1 MKNFSTISLLLI
13 AVFFAIK
20 SLDAQNIR
28 FDHFDT
34 RKGLSQNNIY
44 SLVVDSTGYIW
55 IGTLEGITRFN
66 GTNFKVFRSLPGTK
80 NSLKGNEIDVL
91 SACPNG
97 NLWVHTLSGGMNLY
111 EAASE
116 LFLLFPD
123 SCFSPANIDNI
134 TSMVSNSDTCLW
146 FTNRNNLYKFS
157 LPNRHTTRLNT
168 PFEGGYIIH
177 GLNRK
182 LLYCGTGGVYEFDQN
197 VNAESSMK
205 RFVDKPVKAISR
217 TFNDSLVVV
226 CTDSLMILNL
236 KSGKT
241 KFLGTNKTLKGILK
255 TAAIYSAAGY
265 NNEIWLGLNDGLV
278 LIQYRDSIQDV
289 LKFSYD
295 PYNNYSF
302 HGKDA
307 SSLTFDRAG
316 NLWIGTSKYGINLYC
331 RRKNLF
337 EHHQISML
345 SKADQE
351 IDPVRS
357 ICKTSDG
364 SVWVGFD
371 RLGLARTYPDKRQVV
386 YETIHFPGNQ
396 TKPIEHIRSLY
407 EDSRGNFWIGT
418 NQGLCYYDAKQD
430 RVESVS
436 LAFGWEWP
444 ATCYFMKEFDPGKLT
459 ITNYQGIGIV
469 DLDKKTLKKLPMKGS
484 ISYAI
489 RSIVRDKRQ
498 NYWLAVDN
506 TGLFKLSP
514 DMKLKQFTQDKD
526 GLTDNKLYTLKIVND
541 TLWMA
546 SSNGIM
552 AFDLKKEKVV
562 ASYFEHDGLSNNL
575 TYSIISEPG
584 YLWISTNRGISRMRL
599 TDKYFENYLPDDLFM
614 DDAFYKDHNGII
626 YFGGYDGY
634 ISFNPKT
641 FQYASVIPKPTITQ
655 LTVNNQQVA
664 VGEKVGKRTI
674 LPVSLQ
680 NIHQLK
686 MNYGST
692 SFSLAFDAFPFNYPD
707 RAFFRYRLNGL
718 SDKWMNAAKNEN
730 RSVFAN
736 LPPGDYLFEVEASL
750 NGRNWSAPATLPIQ
764 IIPPFW
770 RQLWFQVAFATLIL
784 ILGIVFFQMRIYAV
798 KKWNLQLETK
808 VAKQT
813 KSIEDQKNKIIAQ
826 KEAMVDLSNRLHE
839 ADQAKLK
846 FYTNVSHEFR
856 TPLTIIMG
864 NLETLKEQ
872 GVNQYILTNVKRSTE
887 RLFRLVN
894 QFIDLRKYDQGELKL
909 AVSQIDILQFTEE
922 ILGHFKD
929 LATRKNINL
938 RFEKPNGKI
947 LLWLDRDKT
956 DKILYNL
963 LSNAIKFTGNGGTVM
978 VGFNSR
984 EEGLELSITDTGYG
998 ISEDELQT
1006 IFDSFYRGKKTSLA
1020 TDGHGIGLALVK
1032 ALVDAQK
1039 ATIKCKSEE
1048 GVGATFSVLFKWDKT
1063 HFADTDFVTDEMIPI
1078 KHEPETLPLPALNPA
1093 RPSGDEILLVED
1105 NPELLNYL
1113 STLLGKYYKIKT
1125 ATNGKNALK
1134 ELEQNLPELIIT
1146 DLMMPVMDGLEFSK
1160 AVRENPETRFI
1171 PIVILSAKTDVNA
1184 KIEGFQVHIDDYI
1197 EKPFHPNL
1205 LLARINNILNKRNEI
1220 RKNAE
1225 KLAINPKSKGTGDQN
1240 AKIFFEK
1247 ILLALDK
1254 NLSNSNYTA
1263 DDLSAELGMS
1273 RVTFYR
1279 KMKTIH
1285 GEAPGEFI
1293 RKYRLRRAAT
1303 LILENNKTIGE
1314 IGNEVGF
1321 QSLSHFRKSFKEE
1334 FGVVP
1339 SNYKNSL

>member
-1 MKNFSTISLLLI
+1 MKNVLTTSLLF
-13 AVFFAIK
+13 AVVLFSIK
-20 SLDAQNIR
+20 TLDAQNVR

-55 IGTLEGITRFN
+55 IGTLEGITRFD

-80 NSLKGNEIDVL
+80 NTLKGNYIDVL

-97 NLWVHTLSGGMNLY
+97 NLWAHSQNGGMNLY
-111 EAASE
+111 DAIEE
-116 LFLLFPD
+116 KFLLFPD
-123 SCFSPANIDNI
+123 SCFAPANIDNI

-146 FTNRNNLYKFS
+146 FTNRKNLYKFS
-157 LPNRHTTRLNT
+157 LANHRTTKLNT

-182 LLYCGTGGVYEFDQN
+182 LLYFGQGGVYEFN
-197 VNAESSMK
+197 ENGSGAPSMK
-205 RFVDKPVKAISR
+205 QFVDKPVRSVSR
-217 TFNDSLVVV
+217 TFNDSLIVIY
-226 CTDSLMILNL
+226 TDSLSILNL
-236 KSGKT
+236 NSGQLKS
-241 KFLGTNKTLKGILK
+241 LNTNQTLKRVLK
-255 TAAIYSAAGY
+255 NTTVYSAAGY

-278 LIQYRDSIQDV
+278 LIHYQDSIQNV
-289 LKFSYD
+289 VKFSYD

-307 SSLTFDRAG
+307 NSLTFDRAG
-316 NLWIGTSKYGINLYC
+316 NLWVGTSKYGINLYC

-337 EHHQISML
+337 EHHQVSML

-357 ICKTSDG
+357 ICKTSEG
-364 SVWVGFD
+364 SVWIGFD
-371 RLGLARTYPDKRQVV
+371 RLGLARTYPDKRQVI

-407 EDSRGNFWIGT
+407 EDSKGNFWIGT
-418 NQGLCYYDAKQD
+418 NQGLCYYNSQKDQ
-430 RVESVS
+430 VESVS

-444 ATCYFMKEFDPGKLT
+444 SVCYFMKEFDPGKLT
-459 ITNYQGIGIV
+459 ITNYQGIGVV
-469 DLDKKTLKKLPMKGS
+469 DIEKKSLKKLP
-484 ISYAI
+484 IEIPTNYAI
-489 RSIVRDKRQ
+489 RSIVRDKRK
-498 NYWLAVDN
+498 NYWIAVDN
-506 TGLFKLSP
+506 TGLFKLSA
-514 DMKLKQFTQDKD
+514 DMKITQFTQEKN

-541 TLWMA
+541 SLWIA

-552 AFDLKKEKVV
+552 AFDLIKEKVT
-562 ASYFEHDGLSNNL
+562 ATYFEHDGLSNNL
-575 TYSIISEPG
+575 TYSIIDEPG

-599 TDKYFENYLPDDLFM
+599 ADKYFENYLPDDLFM
-614 DDAFYKDHNGII
+614 DDAFYKDRDGII

-641 FQYASVIPKPTITQ
+641 IHYATVIPKPTVTE

-664 VGEKVGKRTI
+664 VGEKIGKRTI
-674 LPVSLQ
+674 LPVALQ
-680 NIHQLK
+680 NIPQLK
-686 MNYGST
+686 MNYGSN

-707 RAFFRYRLNGL
+707 RAYFRYRLTGL
-718 SDKWMNAAKNEN
+718 SDKWTNAVKNEN
-730 RSVFAN
+730 RALFTN
-736 LPPGDYLFEVEASL
+736 LPPGDYSFEVEASL
-750 NGRNWSAPATLPIQ
+750 NGRNWSTPATLPIQ
-764 IIPPFW
+764 IIPPFY
-770 RQLWFQVAFATLIL
+770 RQLWFQIISAAVLIV
-784 ILGIVFFQMRIYAV
+784 LGVIFFLMRIYTI

-808 VAKQT
+808 VAEQT
-813 KSIEDQKNKIIAQ
+813 KSIENQKNKIIAQ
-826 KEAMVDLSNRLHE
+826 KEEMVNLSNQLHE

-856 TPLTIIMG
+856 TPLTIMMG

-872 GVNQYILTNVKRSTE
+872 GVNQYILTNVKRSAE

-894 QFIDLRKYDQGELKL
+894 QFIDLRRYDQGELKL
-909 AVSQIDILQFTEE
+909 AIHRINIVSFTEE
-922 ILGHFKD
+922 ILGHFRE
-929 LATRKNINL
+929 LAARKNINL
-938 RFEKPNGKI
+938 SIEKPNDEI

-963 LSNAIKFTGNGGTVM
+963 LSNAIKYTENGGAVF
-978 VGFNSR
+978 VSFSSR
-984 EEGLELSITDTGYG
+984 KEGLELNITDTGSG

-1006 IFDSFYRGKKTSLA
+1006 IFTSFYRGKKTSFA
-1020 TDGHGIGLALVK
+1020 TDGYGIGLALVK

-1048 GVGATFSVLFKWDKT
+1048 GVGTTFSILFKWGKK
-1063 HFADTDFVTDEMIPI
+1063 HFSETDLVSDEVIQI
-1078 KHEPETLPLPALNPA
+1078 KHEPETPPLPVLKPD
-1093 RPSGDEILLVED
+1093 RLLGSEILVVED
-1105 NPELLNYL
+1105 NPELLDYL
-1113 STLLGKYYKIKT
+1113 SNLLGKYYKIQT

-1134 ELEQNLPELIIT
+1134 IIEKSQPELIIT
-1146 DLMMPVMDGLEFSK
+1146 DLMMPVMDGLELGK
-1160 AVRENPETRFI
+1160 TIRENPETRFI
-1171 PIVILSAKTDVNA
+1171 PIIILSAKTDVNA
-1184 KIEGFQVHIDDYI
+1184 KIEGFQIHIDDYI

-1205 LLARINNILNKRNEI
+1205 LLARVNSILEKRNEI

-1225 KLAINPKSKGTGDQN
+1225 KLVINHKSKGTGDKN
-1240 AKIFFEK
+1240 NKLFFEK

-1254 NLSNSNYTA
+1254 NLSNSTYTA

-1279 KMKTIH
+1279 KMKNIL

-1303 LILENNKTIGE
+1303 LILENNKAIGE

-1334 FGVVP
+1334 FGVIP
-1339 SNYKNSL
+1339 SKYKDSL